1 MSSLLISPVT
11 TMNIH
16 AEEIVNQD
24 KKSNEKAFTVANSYL
39 QTVNNN
45 TESNWNEVKLFFD
58 RDLYNAQGEKI
69 AYLFQVQQAER
80 KQGYVIVGVVGG
92 TYKVLESAR
101 EGTHPYQG
109 VNKDESIYLGPLS
122 YFELLTTLP
131 TLAWFSQLR
140 QVWAIER

>member
-1 MSSLLISPVT
+1 
-11 TMNIH
+11 MNIH
-16 AEEIVNQD
+16 TEEIVNQD
-24 KKSNEKAFTVANSYL
+24 EKSNEKAFTVANSDF
-39 QTVNNN
+39 QTVINN
-45 TESNWNEVKLFFD
+45 TESNWNEGKLLFD

-109 VNKDESIYLGPLS
+109 VNKDESIYLRPLS
-122 YFELLTTLP
+122 YFELLTT
-131 TLAWFSQLR
+131 
-140 QVWAIER
+140 

>member
-1 MSSLLISPVT
+1 
-11 TMNIH
+11 MNIH

-39 QTVNNN
+39 QAVINN
-45 TESNWNEVKLFFD
+45 TESNWNEVKLLFD

-92 TYKVLESAR
+92 TYKVLEPAR

-122 YFELLTTLP
+122 YYKFNFSIFGTFHLQKINNNIIFSIRNFLLL
-131 TLAWFSQLR
+131 
-140 QVWAIER
+140 I